1 MAISPL
7 SQFTP
12 LFAAVFIITWLIVPF
27 WIRRAQSAGLVGK
40 DVHKKSLP
48 PVAEMGGVTI
58 LLSFILGVMGYVA
71 MRVFIFKANTDI
83 TFILAVLSAIL
94 LAGIIG
100 IIDDILGW
108 KIGLR
113 QWQKPLLTLLVAM
126 PIMAINAGSHSMSFP
141 GLGSV
146 DFGMFYPL
154 LVIPAFILVGT
165 NGFNMLAGYNGLEAG
180 QGIII
185 LSTLG
190 YFSYATGSSWIAVV
204 SFCMV
209 FALLGFWIYNRYP
222 AKIFPGDTLT
232 YTVGALTGAIAIMAE
247 LQKIFLIL
255 FIPYIIE
262 FFLKLRG
269 KFQKES
275 FAKVQDDGTLALQY
289 NSIYGLEHLVVKIMN
304 SLQIKTT
311 ERKVVYALHALQVCC
326 VLLALAL
333 YL

>member
-1 MAISPL
+1 MVLPL
-7 SQFTP
+7 FNQFTP
-12 LFAAVFIITWLIVPF
+12 LFAAIFIITWLIIPF
-27 WIRRAQSAGLVGK
+27 WIRRAQKAGLIGK
-40 DVHKKSLP
+40 DVHKKNLP
-48 PVAEMGGVTI
+48 QIAEMGGVTV

-71 MRVFIFKANTDI
+71 MRIFIFKAETNI
-83 TFILAVLSAIL
+83 TAILAILSAIL
-94 LAGIIG
+94 IAGTIG

-126 PIMAINAGSHSMSFP
+126 PIMAINAGSHVISLP
-141 GLGSV
+141 WLGSI
-146 DFGMFYPL
+146 DLGILYPL
-154 LVIPAFILVGT
+154 LVIPAFIMVGT

-190 YFSYATGSSWIAVV
+190 YLSYVTGSSWMAVV

-232 YTVGALTGAIAIMAE
+232 YTVGALAAAIAIMAN
-247 LQKIFLIL
+247 LQRVFLIL
-255 FIPYIIE
+255 FIPYILE

-275 FAKVQDDGTLALQY
+275 FAKVQDDGSLTNQY
-289 NSIYGLEHLVVKIMN
+289 DSIYGLEHLMILIMN
-304 SLQIKTT
+304 KLKIKAT
-311 ERKVVYALHALQVCC
+311 ERKAVYSLHAFQLCC
-326 VLLALAL
+326 VLLAVVL
-333 YL
+333 YM